1 MVGIEELKKTFA
13 DYAYSVEAP
22 SRKRQII
29 TIHGDLEGR
38 LRLDCALSENHL
50 TELYFLN
57 NQFYDL
63 DEETLLQVAD
73 DIVNGRYIVKA
84 NFTKTSKW
92 LVTMSLGIGPERT
105 VKVASNAYKDLPL
118 RFNKR
123 KYTYNE
129 KNEKT

>member
-1 MVGIEELKKTFA
+1 M
-13 DYAYSVEAP
+13 
-22 SRKRQII
+22 
-29 TIHGDLEGR
+29 
-38 LRLDCALSENHL
+38 
-50 TELYFLN
+50 
-57 NQFYDL
+57 
-63 DEETLLQVAD
+63 
-73 DIVNGRYIVKA
+73 NGRYIVKA

-129 KNEKT
+129 KNEKA

>member
-63 DEETLLQVAD
+63 DEEILLQVAN
-73 DIVNGRYIVKA
+73 DIVNGHYIVKA

-92 LVTMSLGIGPERT
+92 LVTTSLGIGPERT
-105 VKVASNAYKDLPL
+105 VKVASNAYKDIPL
-118 RFNKR
+118 RFK
-123 KYTYNE
+123 K
-129 KNEKT
+129 K